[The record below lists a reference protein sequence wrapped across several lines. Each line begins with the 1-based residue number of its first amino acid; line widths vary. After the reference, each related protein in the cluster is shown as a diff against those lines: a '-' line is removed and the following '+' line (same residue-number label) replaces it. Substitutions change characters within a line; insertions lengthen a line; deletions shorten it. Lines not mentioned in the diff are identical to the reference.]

1 MQFQGASGP
10 VLTRAN
16 LNLSDSSFFS
26 PKRSS
31 SYLGER
37 SPALVAAKTADE
49 KIIRASVRMR
59 LSLRITTSR
68 FWILDFGL
76 IGTNELTSLAFAPQS
91 RFSNGCKECSGCRGR
106 ACPCP
111 DCAQHNGASSPTAI
125 RATTRVAPTLHAF
138 AI

>member
-37 SPALVAAKTADE
+37 SLAFDVANITHE
-49 KIIRASVRMR
+49 NTSRMSVRMR
-59 LSLRITTSR
+59 LSLRITTFR
-68 FWILDFGL
+68 FWILDFGFW
-76 IGTNELTSLAFAPQS
+76 IDRNRRFASIACVPQS
-91 RFSNGCKECSGCRGR
+91 KIQNLKSKI
-106 ACPCP
+106 
-111 DCAQHNGASSPTAI
+111 ASS
-125 RATTRVAPTLHAF
+125 LL
-138 AI
+138 